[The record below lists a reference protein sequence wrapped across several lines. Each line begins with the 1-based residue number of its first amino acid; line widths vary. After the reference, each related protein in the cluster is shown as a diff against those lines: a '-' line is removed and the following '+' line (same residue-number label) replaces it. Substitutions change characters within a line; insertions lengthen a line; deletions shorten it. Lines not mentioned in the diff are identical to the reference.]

1 MQFHNFDK
9 LDGSDIRDSRRFN
22 VEAND
27 EGSLDEYFARSGSS
41 PKRRRDK
48 LTRSNSQSSNEAG
61 DERKDLERRM
71 LLRTKT
77 HIKHTFRDHDEKG
90 QPIAKFVCTTYW
102 AVQFH
107 ALRQIFLKDPTTGN
121 TTTQSSDQN
130 PIVDSLN
137 DVEKSYIFSLISSYP
152 WQASGGKSGASFART
167 SDDRF
172 ILKSISS
179 K

>member
-1 MQFHNFDK
+1 
-9 LDGSDIRDSRRFN
+9 
-22 VEAND
+22 
-27 EGSLDEYFARSGSS
+27 
-41 PKRRRDK
+41 
-48 LTRSNSQSSNEAG
+48 
-61 DERKDLERRM
+61 M

-90 QPIAKFVCTTYW
+90 QPIAKFVCTSYW

-107 ALRQIFLKDPTTGN
+107 ALRQIFLKEPVPSNMENSGHIQPLDP
-121 TTTQSSDQN
+121 
-130 PIVDSLN
+130 LN
-137 DVEKSYIFSLISSYP
+137 DIEKSYIYSLISSYS

-179 K
+179 KFQV